1 MTRSG
6 KPIRYMAEPP
16 QGRAN
21 DRTLDFRLRLENR
34 PALVH
39 AGLGVDVMRPAQLA
53 GILVLDIGRTLQ
65 RIRRTAHAPPRRR
78 RFLFWHGHGE
88 ISSKTAARLAPDR
101 QNLREA
107 GLIEDASRQG

>member
-1 MTRSG
+1 
-6 KPIRYMAEPP
+6 AVVEVCVV
-16 QGRAN
+16 
-21 DRTLDFRLRLENR
+21 R
-34 PALVH
+34 PA
-39 AGLGVDVMRPAQLA
+39 RLA

-78 RFLFWHGHGE
+78 RFLFWHGHAE

-107 GLIEDASRQG
+107 GLIEEASRQGQAPFREPNRQPSVPTKLPPARALH